1 MDELNLGLLIIRVI
15 VGVTFAAH
23 GWAKVKGGLAGVAG
37 WFEAEGLKP
46 GALHARLAAFG
57 EIGTGLAFA
66 AGLLFPFTNAGIVGI
81 MVVAGFIG
89 HRKNGFFIIREG
101 WEYVFI
107 LATIAAGLA
116 STGPGEWSIDNA
128 IDLAIDGW
136 AGLAIAVVGGVGAAV
151 ATLAV
156 FFKDPARAA

>member
-1 MDELNLGLLIIRVI
+1 
-15 VGVTFAAH
+15 
-23 GWAKVKGGLAGVAG
+23 
-37 WFEAEGLKP
+37 
-46 GALHARLAAFG
+46 
-57 EIGTGLAFA
+57 
-66 AGLLFPFTNAGIVGI
+66 
-81 MVVAGFIG
+81 
-89 HRKNGFFIIREG
+89 

-156 FFKDPARAA
+156 FFKDPAPAA